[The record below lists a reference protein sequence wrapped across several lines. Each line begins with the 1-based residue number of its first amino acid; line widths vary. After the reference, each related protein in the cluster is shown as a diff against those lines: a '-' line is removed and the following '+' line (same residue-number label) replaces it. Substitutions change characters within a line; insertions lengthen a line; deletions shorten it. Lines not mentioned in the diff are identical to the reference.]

1 MLFFSA
7 KDLPMKLRPLVA
19 GLILTVAI
27 APTAMAAPKPAPA
40 PQPVAGSSGTVTPQ
54 FICHIW
60 PSLAFCHR

>member
-1 MLFFSA
+1 
-7 KDLPMKLRPLVA
+7 MKLRTLIA
-19 GLILTVAI
+19 GLILTVAV

-40 PQPVAGSSGTVTPQ
+40 PQPVAESSGTVSPQ